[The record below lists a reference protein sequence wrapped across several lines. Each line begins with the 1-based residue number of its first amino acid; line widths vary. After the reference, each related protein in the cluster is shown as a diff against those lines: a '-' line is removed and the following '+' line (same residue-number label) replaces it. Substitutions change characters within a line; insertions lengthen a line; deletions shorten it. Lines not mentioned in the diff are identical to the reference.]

1 MHIESSI
8 NIIKETAF
16 LNNKLPSPINEH
28 LSIKLKIFQ
37 NYILEKV
44 LFLANTHDNCE
55 SFNF

>member
-37 NYILEKV
+37 NYILEKSSI
-44 LFLANTHDNCE
+44 FGKYA
-55 SFNF
+55 